1 MIVEVHGLEL
11 FGRHGVND
19 DERRDGQ
26 TFLFDVMLEINEPKE
41 DAIDATIDY
50 RRVRDIVRTVNDA
63 ESYSPARDARRGGR
77 RRAERRAAGQE
88 GSRERPEARD
98 RVGGMGGRYL
108 RAAVMRSLYSA
119 TRTAGRTSTY
129 T

>member
-26 TFLFDVMLEINEPKE
+26 TFLFDVVLEIAEPKE

-63 ESYSPARDARRGGR
+63 ESYYLLETLATAIVDALN
-77 RRAERRAAGQE
+77 AELRIKRVRVSVRKPGIAWAEWAGVTY
-88 GSRERPEARD
+88 ERP
-98 RVGGMGGRYL
+98 
-108 RAAVMRSLYSA
+108 
-119 TRTAGRTSTY
+119 
-129 T
+129 